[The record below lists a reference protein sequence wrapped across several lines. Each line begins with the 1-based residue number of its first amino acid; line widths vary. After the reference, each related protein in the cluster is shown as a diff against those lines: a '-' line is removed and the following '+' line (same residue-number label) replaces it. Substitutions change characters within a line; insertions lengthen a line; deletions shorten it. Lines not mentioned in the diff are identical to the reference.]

1 MKKILSFLDMFEKVM
16 ITLFMSIMVVLI
28 FTQVFTRFVL
38 NDAAT
43 WTEEASRYL
52 FIWLIFLSIG
62 VAFVEKKH
70 ISIDI
75 VMDRLP
81 KVAQVVLQQIVYI
94 MLIGLSVFFLMQ
106 GIELVD
112 NMMTFNQ
119 KSSILQ
125 VPMWAVYASLPVGFL
140 FAVLRLIQASIR
152 LYVTDEE
159 EKEGSETL

>member
-28 FTQVFTRFVL
+28 FTQVLTRFVL

-94 MLIGLSVFFLMQ
+94 MLIGLSIFFLMQ
-106 GIELVD
+106 GR
-112 NMMTFNQ
+112 
-119 KSSILQ
+119 KSLTI
-125 VPMWAVYASLPVGFL
+125 
-140 FAVLRLIQASIR
+140 
-152 LYVTDEE
+152 
-159 EKEGSETL
+159 